1 MATGNRRSLYNLLNK
16 NLAHGEVYLIQ
27 VYVIKFVSDNSYLH
41 LKNWPPRYN
50 WSFVE
55 SGVKY
60 HTPPPLSEQ
69 TSQRPLRLHVIQILY
84 QSLSE
89 WVIVVEHHMNNFS
102 TISWREWVTF
112 DELNMMSA
120 LYKTNT
126 LSWILNLASPLKQHS
141 VCRLNVACLAEKQQ
155 IPIS

>member
-60 HTPPPLSEQ
+60 HTPPPFLNKQARDLYDCMWYKYYISLWVNEWLLLNTTWTIFQ
-69 TSQRPLRLHVIQILY
+69 PYHGENELHSMSWTWCPLCTRPTRLVEFLILLAHWNSIQCVDLM
-84 QSLSE
+84 L
-89 WVIVVEHHMNNFS
+89 H
-102 TISWREWVTF
+102 
-112 DELNMMSA
+112 A
-120 LYKTNT
+120 
-126 LSWILNLASPLKQHS
+126 
-141 VCRLNVACLAEKQQ
+141 
-155 IPIS
+155 